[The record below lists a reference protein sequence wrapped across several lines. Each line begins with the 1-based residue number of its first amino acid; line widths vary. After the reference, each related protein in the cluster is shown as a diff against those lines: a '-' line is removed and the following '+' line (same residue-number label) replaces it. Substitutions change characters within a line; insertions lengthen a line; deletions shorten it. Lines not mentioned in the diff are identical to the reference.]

1 MKEPEY
7 KVISFIKDPHVVFE
21 DTNYDRATLYSGYRV
36 LIEDMDGGIYVRSLS
51 EIDVDGDQTAGD
63 IVSRDY
69 KDCVDATHDV
79 IVQSIEAWLSP
90 KRGGKRETAKET
102 AEDVLKQFLRAK
114 MIDQVTYDEILSEYK

>member
-51 EIDVDGDQTAGD
+51 ECDVDGDQTAGD
-63 IVSRDY
+63 IVSRNY
-69 KDCVDATHDV
+69 EDCVDATHDV
-79 IVQSIEAWLSP
+79 IVKSIEAWRSP
-90 KRGGKRETAKET
+90 KRNSSRWSEKET
-102 AEDVLKQFLRAK
+102 AEYVLKQFLRAN
-114 MIDQVTYDEILSEYK
+114 MIDQANYDEILSEYK